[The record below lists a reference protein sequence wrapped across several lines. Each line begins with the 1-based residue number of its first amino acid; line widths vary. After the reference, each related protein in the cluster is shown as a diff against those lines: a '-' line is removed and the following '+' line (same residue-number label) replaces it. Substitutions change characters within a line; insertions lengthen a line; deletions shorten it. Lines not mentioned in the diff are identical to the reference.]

1 MIRRNV
7 MVNVEPK
14 VSEIADEIWNMTSGD
29 QILLLAQL
37 DMRFFQIPA
46 SGESQLASML
56 MSLLRKSPAMQERI
70 KHIVKALHQ
79 YLVEEDNSE
88 IEESRK

>member
-1 MIRRNV
+1 MIHRNV
-7 MVNVEPK
+7 TVNIEPK
-14 VSEIADEIWNMTSGD
+14 VPEIADAIWEMDSTD
-29 QILLLAQL
+29 QIILLAQL

-88 IEESRK
+88 IKE